1 MGKVALYMESK
12 PLIIKRNP
20 MKEDNHCFLT
30 VRLQI
35 ELLEKLDRTAYQ
47 ANISR
52 NKLINLILEYQVDH
66 IQLA

>member
-1 MGKVALYMESK
+1 
-12 PLIIKRNP
+12 